1 MVIVA
6 TSSPGPSTILIVTN
20 SVLYGWRKSAFTAL
34 GNVAALFLLGV
45 LSVIGLGTLLKTSEF
60 AFTVF
65 KFGGVIY
72 LFGLGVMF
80 ILKMHAPI
88 EVSSGSEEH
97 KEISDKRLF
106 VQALGV
112 VSSSPKAILV
122 LTTLFSQFL
131 NTEAALVPQF
141 AGLIVTLMISSFVFL
156 MGYAVLAH
164 KMKLWLSNPR
174 SSMLVSRVSGVIF
187 ISFAALLAVSSQ

>member
-1 MVIVA
+1 
-6 TSSPGPSTILIVTN
+6 
-20 SVLYGWRKSAFTAL
+20 
-34 GNVAALFLLGV
+34 
-45 LSVIGLGTLLKTSEF
+45 
-60 AFTVF
+60 
-65 KFGGVIY
+65 
-72 LFGLGVMF
+72 
-80 ILKMHAPI
+80 MHAPI

-106 VQALGV
+106 IQALGV